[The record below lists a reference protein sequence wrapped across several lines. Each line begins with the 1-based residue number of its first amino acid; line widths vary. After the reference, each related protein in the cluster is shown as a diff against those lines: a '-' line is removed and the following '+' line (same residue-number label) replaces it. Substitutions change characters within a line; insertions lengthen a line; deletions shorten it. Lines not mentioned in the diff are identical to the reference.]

1 MYSEEEKKVIKEF
14 ERKSFRK
21 LKEKE
26 NKIKISQYLMIFYLL
41 VILI

>member
-26 NKIKISQYLMIFYLL
+26 NKNKDFSIYLL